1 MRSRKSGTRLRCTSG
16 KASGISTALKRKPTK
31 EEEADVPS
39 AEEKLGALAGGGAAE
54 GRDEDISLRL
64 RREMNKEFVV
74 RLGEDGSLPSARST
88 HKRACT

>member
-64 RREMNKEFVV
+64 RRREFVV